1 MKPAKTNNGRVRLA
15 LIGVGGEAFVRHIRI
30 IQSNP
35 DFELVGVVDCREEA
49 IERVKK
55 HFSGRT
61 AVADRLGGIDWLSG
75 VDAVVI
81 STSLKSHYP
90 LVREALEAGLHVLC
104 EKPFV
109 ETVAQGEELV
119 ELAAAK
125 GRSLAIMHN
134 WLFAGAV
141 NKMRRD
147 LKAGCY
153 GRLHAL
159 SLHLLNNP
167 RRPVPAWHHELL
179 QGQIYDESPH
189 CLYLLREFA
198 PGKLVFKNRTIVR
211 GLAEKGNTP
220 GMLSADFV
228 AVNETGAE
236 IPVHTYFNFDSPVC
250 EWRLVLL
257 GEKAMGTVDM
267 FRNIYTLTGNDGSHG
282 ALSLVLS
289 AGGFFLQHWM
299 QHVALGWNY
308 VTGRWH
314 LGHDRVFARFADH
327 LLRGTP
333 LTGISGADA
342 LEVLRLQH
350 AMLGAHQQ

>member
-1 MKPAKTNNGRVRLA
+1 M
-15 LIGVGGEAFVRHIRI
+15 
-30 IQSNP
+30 
-35 DFELVGVVDCREEA
+35 
-49 IERVKK
+49 
-55 HFSGRT
+55 
-61 AVADRLGGIDWLSG
+61 
-75 VDAVVI
+75 
-81 STSLKSHYP
+81 
-90 LVREALEAGLHVLC
+90 
-104 EKPFV
+104 
-109 ETVAQGEELV
+109 
-119 ELAAAK
+119 
-125 GRSLAIMHN
+125 
-134 WLFAGAV
+134 
-141 NKMRRD
+141 
-147 LKAGCY
+147 
-153 GRLHAL
+153 
-159 SLHLLNNP
+159 
-167 RRPVPAWHHELL
+167 
-179 QGQIYDESPH
+179 
-189 CLYLLREFA
+189 
-198 PGKLVFKNRTIVR
+198 
-211 GLAEKGNTP
+211 
-220 GMLSADFV
+220 
-228 AVNETGAE
+228 TGAE